1 MDAWMQ
7 GGSTRSFVRSAE
19 RPYPETPVTARAFSI
34 STMAGWADMDAN
46 AHMANFA
53 YLNKCVDA
61 RMGFFEKHGFPVTEF
76 AKRRIGPVV
85 RRDELEY
92 HREVGL
98 LEPITVTLV
107 LAGMAADGS
116 RFRLVN
122 EVLKGD
128 GRLAARIRSEGGW
141 MDLAA
146 RKLVAPPD
154 DLREALAAMPLAA
167 EFETLPSS
175 IRR

>member
-1 MDAWMQ
+1 M
-7 GGSTRSFVRSAE
+7 STA
-19 RPYPETPVTARAFSI
+19 PFSI
-34 STMAGWADMDAN
+34 ATTAGWADMDAN

-61 RMGFFEKHGFPVTEF
+61 RMSFFKQHGFAVTDF
-76 AKRRIGPVV
+76 AKRRIGPVL

-98 LEPITVTLV
+98 LEPITVTLA
-107 LAGMAADGS
+107 LAGIAPDGS

-122 EVLKGD
+122 EVLKEG
-128 GRLAARIRSEGGW
+128 GVLAARVRCEGGW

-146 RKLVAPPD
+146 RKLIAPPD
-154 DLREALAAMPLAA
+154 DLREALAAMPRAA
-167 EFETLPSS
+167 EFEVLPSS
-175 IRR
+175 IRK

>member
-1 MDAWMQ
+1 M
-7 GGSTRSFVRSAE
+7 SV
-19 RPYPETPVTARAFSI
+19 RAFSI
-34 STMAGWADMDAN
+34 EAVAGWADMDAN

-61 RMGFFEKHGFPVTEF
+61 RMGFFKQHGFPATEF

-98 LEPITVTLV
+98 LEPVTVTLE
-107 LAGMAADGS
+107 LAGMAPDGS

-122 EVLKGD
+122 EVVKEG

-146 RKLVAPPD
+146 RKLIAPPD
-154 DLREALAAMPLAA
+154 DLRAALAAMPHAA
-167 EFETLPSS
+167 AFEQLPSS
-175 IRR
+175 IRK

>member
-1 MDAWMQ
+1 M
-7 GGSTRSFVRSAE
+7 SRK
-19 RPYPETPVTARAFSI
+19 PFSI
-34 STMAGWADMDAN
+34 EAVAGWADMDAN

-61 RMGFFEKHGFPVTEF
+61 RMGFFKQHGFPVTEF

-98 LEPITVTLV
+98 LEPITVTLE
-107 LAGMAADGS
+107 LAGMAPDGS
-116 RFRLVN
+116 RFRFVN
-122 EVLKGD
+122 EILKEG

-141 MDLAA
+141 MDLLA

-154 DLREALAAMPLAA
+154 DLREALAAMPQATT
-167 EFETLPSS
+167 FEALPSS
-175 IRR
+175 IRK

>member
-1 MDAWMQ
+1 MT
-7 GGSTRSFVRSAE
+7 GK
-19 RPYPETPVTARAFSI
+19 PFS
-34 STMAGWADMDAN
+34 MAAVAGWADMDAN

-61 RMGFFEKHGFPVTEF
+61 RMSFFKQQGFAVTDF
-76 AKRRIGPVV
+76 AKRRIGPVL

-98 LEPITVTLV
+98 LEPITVTLA
-107 LAGMAADGS
+107 LAGMAPDGS

-122 EVLKGD
+122 EILGNGGK
-128 GRLAARIRSEGGW
+128 LAARIRSEGGW

-146 RKLVAPPD
+146 RRLIAPPD
-154 DLREALAAMPLAA
+154 DLREALAAMPQAV
-167 EFETLPSS
+167 EFEMLPSS
-175 IRR
+175 IRK

>member
-1 MDAWMQ
+1 
-7 GGSTRSFVRSAE
+7 
-19 RPYPETPVTARAFSI
+19 
-34 STMAGWADMDAN
+34 MDAN

-61 RMGFFEKHGFPVTEF
+61 RMGFFKEHGFPVAEF

-92 HREVGL
+92 HREIGL
-98 LEPITVTLV
+98 LEPITVTLE
-107 LAGMAADGS
+107 LAGMAPDGS

-122 EVLKGD
+122 EIRKSD
-128 GRLAARIRSEGGW
+128 GKLAARIRSEGGW

-146 RKLVAPPD
+146 RKLIAPPA
-154 DLREALAAMPLAA
+154 DLLDVLAAMPQAM

-175 IRR
+175 IRK

>member
-1 MDAWMQ
+1 MTGAVF
-7 GGSTRSFVRSAE
+7 TIA
-19 RPYPETPVTARAFSI
+19 TI
-34 STMAGWADMDAN
+34 AGWADMDAN

-61 RMGFFEKHGFPVTEF
+61 RMGFFGQRGITVAEF

-92 HREVGL
+92 QREIGL
-98 LEPITVTLV
+98 HEPITVTLA
-107 LAGMAADGS
+107 LAGLATDGS
-116 RFRLVN
+116 RFRFVN
-122 EVLKGD
+122 EILKAD

-146 RKLVAPPD
+146 RKLIAPPAD
-154 DLREALAAMPLAA
+154 VLEALQAMPRTG

-175 IRR
+175 LRR

>member
-1 MDAWMQ
+1 VSA
-7 GGSTRSFVRSAE
+7 GS
-19 RPYPETPVTARAFSI
+19 FSVEAV
-34 STMAGWADMDAN
+34 AGWADMDAN
-46 AHMANFA
+46 GHMANFA

-61 RMGFFEKHGFPVTEF
+61 RMGFFKQHGFPVTEF
-76 AKRRIGPVV
+76 VRRRIGPVV

-98 LEPITVTLV
+98 LEPVTVTLE
-107 LAGMAADGS
+107 LAGMAPDGS

-122 EVLKGD
+122 EILKEG

-146 RKLVAPPD
+146 RKLIAPPD
-154 DLREALAAMPLAA
+154 DLRAALAAMPHAA
-167 EFETLPSS
+167 TFEQLPSS
-175 IRR
+175 IRN